1 MPILANSLCRYS
13 LKAMSVLLA
22 ARAVIFLPSA
32 HGGRAFDEES
42 ISAYSVATPM
52 CRGTPETTGADSVFQ
67 HFYSRGIR
75 Y

>member
-1 MPILANSLCRYS
+1 
-13 LKAMSVLLA
+13 MSALQA
-22 ARAVIFLPSA
+22 SGAVIFLASTP
-32 HGGRAFDEES
+32 GGRTFDEKS

-52 CRGTPETTGADSVFQ
+52 YRGTPETTGADSVFQ